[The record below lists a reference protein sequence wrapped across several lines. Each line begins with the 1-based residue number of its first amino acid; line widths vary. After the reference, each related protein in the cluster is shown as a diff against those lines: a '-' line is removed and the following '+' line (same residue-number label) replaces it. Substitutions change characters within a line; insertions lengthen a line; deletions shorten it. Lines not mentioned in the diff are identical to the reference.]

1 MIALIVFGAR
11 VSKGCKD
18 FDVNIEGDY
27 LHKQTDENG
36 DSIFPL
42 ILPSVLSAF
51 TADLKD
57 EVMVSVDNIINHLL
71 SIAALSRD
79 QKKTISTIGTLL
91 RDSIENQFVNA
102 QEKRALEL
110 DLQGIAD
117 LEVKP
122 FLSTGP
128 VTEVLTRLRDK
139 TMMVG

>member
-1 MIALIVFGAR
+1 
-11 VSKGCKD
+11 
-18 FDVNIEGDY
+18 
-27 LHKQTDENG
+27 
-36 DSIFPL
+36 
-42 ILPSVLSAF
+42 
-51 TADLKD
+51 
-57 EVMVSVDNIINHLL
+57 MVSVDNIINHLL
-71 SIAALSRD
+71 SIVALSRD

-128 VTEVLTRLRDK
+128 VTGVLMRLRDK

>member
-1 MIALIVFGAR
+1 
-11 VSKGCKD
+11 
-18 FDVNIEGDY
+18 
-27 LHKQTDENG
+27 
-36 DSIFPL
+36 
-42 ILPSVLSAF
+42 
-51 TADLKD
+51 
-57 EVMVSVDNIINHLL
+57 MVSVDNIINNLL
-71 SIAALSRD
+71 STVALSRD